1 MKKFTML
8 FAVLGIVGIFAAPV
22 SYAQNDLF
30 DEVCEQAGSEAGQ
43 SPACQDTTGDDPL
56 TGEGGLI
63 VRIINFVSVIGG
75 IIAVVIIMYGG
86 FQYITSGGDPGKTTG
101 ARNTI
106 LYAVI
111 GLLVIALAQAAVSF
125 ILTRVL

>member
-1 MKKFTML
+1 ML
-8 FAVLGIVGIFAAPV
+8 KRITILLALFGLVGLFAAPMA
-22 SYAQNDLF
+22 SAQLF
-30 DEVCEQAGSEAGQ
+30 DEVCNEPGASSSA
-43 SPACQDTTGDDPL
+43 ACQDTSGDDPI
-56 TGEGGLI
+56 TGEDGLI
-63 VRIINFVSVIGG
+63 LRIISIVSVVGG

-111 GLLVIALAQAAVSF
+111 GLLVIALAQAVVSF
-125 ILTRVL
+125 ILTRVIQ